1 MRINRGA
8 VQASTEQLVEELEKL
23 GVDAEPSRFLPDEFL
38 RVNAGMQQLIAGGLL
53 ADGQCQVQMRL
64 KIGTLSVSS
73 PFLE

>member
-8 VQASTEQLVEELEKL
+8 VQASTEQLVEELGNL

-53 ADGQCQVQMRL
+53 ADGQCQVRL
-64 KIGTLSVSS
+64 RLTVA
-73 PFLE
+73 